1 MCERFPNGP
10 TPPLDEAPA
19 GLPPTVNPYQFI
31 EAVANIRI
39 EQLKALG
46 LLQRESQISDEE
58 ELDDHFAALT
68 AEFAFVAGVFGL
80 PWPPVGRDPR

>member
-1 MCERFPNGP
+1 MCERYPHRP
-10 TPPLDEAPA
+10 TPQIEEVPA
-19 GLPPTVNPYQFI
+19 SLPGVGDPYDFI

-58 ELDDHFAALT
+58 EVDDHFAALT
-68 AEFAFVAGVFGL
+68 AEFATVAAVFGL